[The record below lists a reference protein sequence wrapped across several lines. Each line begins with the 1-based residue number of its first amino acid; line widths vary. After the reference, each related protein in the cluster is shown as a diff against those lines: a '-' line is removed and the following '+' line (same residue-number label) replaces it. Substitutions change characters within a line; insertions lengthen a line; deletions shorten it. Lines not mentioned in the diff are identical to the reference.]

1 MGLLPFPDIRKTKM
15 PFKKFISIG
24 SVAVL
29 QSGPSAGKIAAIVDV
44 IDQNRVLIDGPCSEV
59 PRQEF
64 PIKDLHLTS
73 LKAKFPFSARSR
85 VVSKAWKSEDIS
97 GKWAA
102 SSWAKRMQAKN
113 RRSSLNDFDRFKP
126 MKAKSARNKILNKA
140 VNVQKRKLPRPASCE
155 QVPIAHS

>member
-1 MGLLPFPDIRKTKM
+1 MG
-15 PFKKFISIG
+15 
-24 SVAVL
+24 
-29 QSGPSAGKIAAIVDV
+29 
-44 IDQNRVLIDGPCSEV
+44 EV

-113 RRSSLNDFDRFKP
+113 RRSSLNDFDRFKL
-126 MKAKSARNKILNKA
+126 MKAKSARNNPDEGCQCAEEEALKGRQ
-140 VNVQKRKLPRPASCE
+140 VVRPFSFE
-155 QVPIAHS
+155 